1 MATTTTE
8 RPEKRPTVR
17 ATSVDAWMDTETR
30 FLGRDV
36 KRQTLW
42 LWALR
47 LPAFVPVLF
56 MSPAIVTL
64 NSAVMDTV
72 EADVLGTGS
81 MLLLMLTL
89 LITPLSTLTRQRW
102 FLPLRRWYGVM
113 MAITAFTDFTM
124 AAITTNF
131 AGGVFGRLAGH
142 SFLLVG
148 FINVMVIIP
157 LFLTGNNLAQRW
169 LGRYWKRLHRLTY
182 AVWGLLW
189 LHLALLEGLGFQ
201 HGTNGPSAVPDGNPV
216 AHQRLYQLTACSVF
230 LLVFRL
236 PRVKPW
242 VAEKQRE
249 GQEWKVYLT
258 VLPLAALFILAFSFM
273 LNEEI
278 AKGTS
283 AFMLKAVDD

>member
-8 RPEKRPTVR
+8 RPERRPPVR

-47 LPAFVPVLF
+47 IPAFVPVFF

-64 NSAVMDTV
+64 NSAVLKGV

-81 MLLLMLTL
+81 MTLLVLTL
-89 LITPLSTLTRQRW
+89 LISPLSTITRQRW
-102 FLPLRRWYGVM
+102 FVPLRRWYGVM
-113 MAITAFTDFTM
+113 FAITAFTDATA
-124 AAITTNF
+124 AAITTEF

-148 FINVMVIIP
+148 FTMVVLLIP

-169 LGRYWKRLHRLTY
+169 LGRYWKALHKLTY
-182 AVWGLLW
+182 VIWGLLF

-201 HGTNGPSAVPDGNPV
+201 HGTNGPSNAVDGNPIM
-216 AHQRLYQLTACSVF
+216 HQRVYQLTACSIF

-236 PRVKPW
+236 PRVKRW
-242 VAEKQRE
+242 VAEKQQA

-258 VLPLAALFILAFSFM
+258 VVPLAALFVLAFAFM

-278 AKGTS
+278 TKGTG
-283 AFMLKAVDD
+283 AFTLHAQDD

>member
-8 RPEKRPTVR
+8 RAEKRPPVR

-47 LPAFVPVLF
+47 IPAFVPLIF
-56 MSPAIVTL
+56 MSPALVTL
-64 NSAVMDTV
+64 NSAVFNGV
-72 EADVLGTGS
+72 EADVYGSGS
-81 MLLLMLTL
+81 MMLLMLTL
-89 LITPLSTLTRQRW
+89 LISPLSTITRQRW
-102 FLPLRRWYGVM
+102 FVPLRRWYGVM
-113 MAITAFTDFTM
+113 FAVTAFSDAI
-124 AAITTNF
+124 AASITTNF

-142 SFLLVG
+142 SFLLAG
-148 FINVMVIIP
+148 FTMVVLLIP

-169 LGRYWKRLHRLTY
+169 LGRYWKVLHKLTY
-182 AVWGLLW
+182 VIWGLLF

-201 HGTNGPSAVPDGNPV
+201 HGTNGPSSAVDGNPIL
-216 AHQRLYQLTACSVF
+216 HQRVYQLSLCSIL

-236 PRVKPW
+236 PGVKRW
-242 VAEKQRE
+242 VAEQQRT
-249 GQEWKVYLT
+249 GREWKVYLAVT
-258 VLPLAALFILAFSFM
+258 PLALLFVLGLAFM

-278 AKGTS
+278 AKGTG
-283 AFMLKAVDD
+283 AFMLHAEDD

>member
-8 RPEKRPTVR
+8 RPEKRPPVR

-102 FLPLRRWYGVM
+102 FIPLRRWYGVM

-201 HGTNGPSAVPDGNPV
+201 HGTNGPSAAPDGNPV

-236 PRVKPW
+236 PRVKRW

-278 AKGTS
+278 AKGTG
-283 AFMLKAVDD
+283 AFLLRAIDD

>member
-8 RPEKRPTVR
+8 RTEPRPTVR
-17 ATSVDAWMDTETR
+17 GTSVDAWMDTETR
-30 FLGRDV
+30 LLGRDV

-47 LPAFVPVLF
+47 IPAFTPLF
-56 MSPAIVTL
+56 FMAPALFTL
-64 NSAVMDTV
+64 DRAVFKGV
-72 EADVLGTGS
+72 EADVFGTGS

-89 LITPLSTLTRQRW
+89 LITPLSAITRQRW
-102 FLPLRRWYGVM
+102 FVPLRRWYGLM
-113 MAITAFTDFTM
+113 FAATAFSDAT
-124 AAITTNF
+124 AASITTNF

-148 FINVMVIIP
+148 FVMVVLLIP

-169 LGRYWKRLHRLTY
+169 LGRYWKVLHRLTY
-182 AVWGLLW
+182 VIWALLW
-189 LHLALLEGLGFQ
+189 VHLALLEGLGFQ
-201 HGTNGPSAVPDGNPV
+201 HGTNGPSSAVDGNPIM
-216 AHQRLYQLTACSVF
+216 HQRLYQLTGCSVF

-236 PRVKPW
+236 PRVKRW

-258 VLPLAALFILAFSFM
+258 VLPLAALFVLAFSFM

-283 AFMLKAVDD
+283 AFMLNAVD

>member
-1 MATTTTE
+1 
-8 RPEKRPTVR
+8 
-17 ATSVDAWMDTETR
+17 MDTETR

-47 LPAFVPVLF
+47 IPAFVPVFF

-64 NSAVMDTV
+64 NSAVLDGV

-81 MLLLMLTL
+81 MMLLMLTL
-89 LITPLSTLTRQRW
+89 LISPLSTITRQRW
-102 FLPLRRWYGVM
+102 FVPLRRWYGVM
-113 MAITAFTDFTM
+113 FAITAFTDATA

-148 FINVMVIIP
+148 FIMVVLLIP

-169 LGRYWKRLHRLTY
+169 LGRYWKVLHKLTY
-182 AVWGLLW
+182 VIWGLLF

-201 HGTNGPSAVPDGNPV
+201 HGTNGPSSAVDGNPIV
-216 AHQRLYQLTACSVF
+216 HQRLYQLTGCSIF

-236 PRVKPW
+236 PRVKWW

-258 VLPLAALFILAFSFM
+258 VLPLAVLFVLAFSFM

-278 AKGTS
+278 TKGTG
-283 AFMLKAVDD
+283 AFTLHAEDD

>member
-81 MLLLMLTL
+81 MLLLILTL

-236 PRVKPW
+236 PRVKRW

>member
-1 MATTTTE
+1 MATATTE
-8 RPEKRPTVR
+8 RLETRPTVR
-17 ATSVDAWMDTETR
+17 ATSVDAWMDVETR

-102 FLPLRRWYGVM
+102 FVPLRRWYGVM

-124 AAITTNF
+124 AAITTEF

-169 LGRYWKRLHRLTY
+169 LGRYWKPLHKLTY
-182 AVWGLLW
+182 VVWGLLW

-201 HGTNGPSAVPDGNPV
+201 HGTNGPSGAVDGNPV

-236 PRVKPW
+236 PQVKRW
-242 VAEKQRE
+242 VAVKQRE

-273 LNEEI
+273 LNEQI

-283 AFMLKAVDD
+283 AFMLNAVDD

>member
-8 RPEKRPTVR
+8 RPERRPPVR

-102 FLPLRRWYGVM
+102 FIPLRRWYGVM

-201 HGTNGPSAVPDGNPV
+201 HGTNGPSAAPDGNPV

-236 PRVKPW
+236 PRVKRW

-283 AFMLKAVDD
+283 AFMLNAVDD

>member
-8 RPEKRPTVR
+8 RPEKRPTTR

-47 LPAFVPVLF
+47 IPAFTPLF
-56 MSPAIVTL
+56 FMAPALFTL
-64 NSAVMDTV
+64 DSAVFKTV
-72 EADVLGTGS
+72 EADVFGTGS

-89 LITPLSTLTRQRW
+89 LISPLSAITRQRW
-102 FLPLRRWYGVM
+102 FIPLRRWYGLM
-113 MAITAFTDFTM
+113 FAATAFCDAT
-124 AAITTNF
+124 AASITTEF

-148 FINVMVIIP
+148 FVMIVLLIP

-169 LGRYWKRLHRLTY
+169 LGRYWKVLHRLTY
-182 AVWGLLW
+182 VIWALLW
-189 LHLALLEGLGFQ
+189 VHLALLEGLGFQ
-201 HGTNGPSAVPDGNPV
+201 HGTNGPSSAVDGNPIM
-216 AHQRLYQLTACSVF
+216 HQRLYQLTGCSIF

-236 PRVKPW
+236 PRVKRW

-258 VLPLAALFILAFSFM
+258 VLPLAALFVLAFSFM

-278 AKGTS
+278 GKGTG
-283 AFMLKAVDD
+283 AFLLRAVDD

>member
-47 LPAFVPVLF
+47 IPAFVPVFF
-56 MSPAIVTL
+56 MSPAIITL
-64 NSAVMDTV
+64 NSAVLNGV

-89 LITPLSTLTRQRW
+89 LISPLSAITRQRW
-102 FLPLRRWYGVM
+102 FVPLRRWYGVM
-113 MAITAFTDFTM
+113 FAVTAFTDAT
-124 AAITTNF
+124 AAGITTSF

-148 FINVMVIIP
+148 FTMVMLLIP
-157 LFLTGNNLAQRW
+157 LFLTANNLAQRW
-169 LGRYWKRLHRLTY
+169 LGRYWKVLHKLTY
-182 AVWGLLW
+182 VIWALLF

-201 HGTNGPSAVPDGNPV
+201 HGTNGPSSADDGNPV
-216 AHQRLYQLTACSVF
+216 LHQRLYQLTACSI
-230 LLVFRL
+230 LLVVFRL
-236 PRVKPW
+236 PWVKRW
-242 VAEKQRE
+242 VAEQQRA
-249 GQEWKVYLT
+249 GQEWKVYLAVT
-258 VLPLAALFILAFSFM
+258 PLALLFLLAFAFM
-273 LNEEI
+273 VNEEI
-278 AKGTS
+278 FKGTS
-283 AFMLKAVDD
+283 AFMLHASDD

>member
-8 RPEKRPTVR
+8 RAEKRPPLR
-17 ATSVDAWMDTETR
+17 ATPVDAWMDTQTR

-47 LPAFVPVLF
+47 IPAFIPLVF
-56 MSPAIVTL
+56 MSPALITL
-64 NSAVMDTV
+64 NSDVFRTV
-72 EADVLGTGS
+72 EADVYGTGS

-89 LITPLSTLTRQRW
+89 LISPLSTITRQRW
-102 FLPLRRWYGVM
+102 FVPLRRWYGVM
-113 MAITAFTDFTM
+113 FAVTAFTDAT
-124 AAITTNF
+124 AASITTEF

-148 FINVMVIIP
+148 FTMIVLLIP

-169 LGRYWKRLHRLTY
+169 LGRYWKVLHKLTY
-182 AVWGLLW
+182 VIWGLLW

-201 HGTNGPSAVPDGNPV
+201 HGTNGPSSAVDGNPIM
-216 AHQRLYQLTACSVF
+216 HQRVYQLTACSIF

-236 PRVKPW
+236 PAVKRW
-242 VAEKQRE
+242 VTEQQRA
-249 GQEWKVYLT
+249 GREWKVYLA
-258 VLPLAALFILAFSFM
+258 VLPLAVLFVAGFAFM
-273 LNEEI
+273 INEEV

-283 AFMLKAVDD
+283 AFLLHAQDD

>member
-8 RPEKRPTVR
+8 RQEKRPTVR
-17 ATSVDAWMDTETR
+17 ATPVDAWMDTETR

-47 LPAFVPVLF
+47 IPALVPVFF

-64 NSAVMDTV
+64 NSAVLDTV

-89 LITPLSTLTRQRW
+89 LISPLSTITKQRW
-102 FLPLRRWYGVM
+102 FVPLRRWYGVM
-113 MAITAFTDFTM
+113 FAVTAFTDAT
-124 AAITTNF
+124 AAGITTNF

-148 FINVMVIIP
+148 FIMVVLLIP

-169 LGRYWKRLHRLTY
+169 LGRYWKVLHRLTY
-182 AVWGLLW
+182 VIWALLGV
-189 LHLALLEGLGFQ
+189 HLALLEGLGFQ
-201 HGTNGPSAVPDGNPV
+201 HGTNGPSSAVDGNPIM
-216 AHQRLYQLTACSVF
+216 HQRFYQLAGCSVF

-236 PRVKPW
+236 PRVKRW

-258 VLPLAALFILAFSFM
+258 VLPLAALFVLAFSFM

-278 AKGTS
+278 AKGMS
-283 AFMLKAVDD
+283 AFMLHASDD

>member
-8 RPEKRPTVR
+8 GPDKRPTVR

-47 LPAFVPVLF
+47 LPALVPVLF

-64 NSAVMDTV
+64 NSAVLDGV

-81 MLLLMLTL
+81 MLLLILTL
-89 LITPLSTLTRQRW
+89 LISPFVTLTRQRW
-102 FLPLRRWYGVM
+102 FIPLRRWYGIMFAV
-113 MAITAFTDFTM
+113 TAFAD
-124 AAITTNF
+124 AAAAGITTSF

-148 FINVMVIIP
+148 LTMVMLLIP
-157 LFLTGNNLAQRW
+157 LFLTANNAAQRW
-169 LGRYWKRLHRLTY
+169 LGRYWKVLHRLIYMIWT
-182 AVWGLLW
+182 LLFV
-189 LHLALLEGLGFQ
+189 HLALLEGLGFQ
-201 HGTNGPSAVPDGNPV
+201 HGTNGPSSAADGNPIM
-216 AHQRLYQLTACSVF
+216 HQRVYQLTACSIF

-236 PRVKPW
+236 PGVKRW
-242 VAEKQRE
+242 VGEQQRI
-249 GQEWKVYLT
+249 GREWKVWLV
-258 VLPLAALFILAFSFM
+258 VLPLALLFMAGISFM
-273 LNEEI
+273 LNEQI
-278 AKGTS
+278 AKGTG
-283 AFMLKAVDD
+283 AFLLHAEDD

>member
-30 FLGRDV
+30 LVGRDV

-47 LPAFVPVLF
+47 LPALVPVLF
-56 MSPAIVTL
+56 MSPAIVML
-64 NSAVMDTV
+64 NSAVLDGV

-89 LITPLSTLTRQRW
+89 LISPLVTLTRHRW
-102 FLPLRRWYGVM
+102 FVPLRRWYGIMFAV
-113 MAITAFTDFTM
+113 TAFTDAT
-124 AAITTNF
+124 AAGITTSF

-148 FINVMVIIP
+148 LTMVVLLIP
-157 LFLTGNNLAQRW
+157 LFLTANNVAQRW
-169 LGRYWKRLHRLTY
+169 LGRYWKALHRLTY
-182 AVWGLLW
+182 VIWALLFV
-189 LHLALLEGLGFQ
+189 HLALLEGLGFQ
-201 HGTNGPSAVPDGNPV
+201 HGTNGPSSAVDGHPIM
-216 AHQRLYQLTACSVF
+216 HQRVYQLTACSIF

-236 PRVKPW
+236 PPVKRW
-242 VAEKQRE
+242 VGDQQRT
-249 GQEWKVYLT
+249 GREWKVWLA
-258 VLPLAALFILAFSFM
+258 VLPLAVLFVAGISFM
-273 LNEEI
+273 LNEQI
-278 AKGTS
+278 AKGTG
-283 AFMLKAVDD
+283 AFLLHASDD

>member
-1 MATTTTE
+1 MPATTTE
-8 RPEKRPTVR
+8 RQERRPAVR
-17 ATSVDAWMDTETR
+17 ATSVDAWMDTDTR
-30 FLGRDV
+30 LLGRDV

-47 LPAFVPVLF
+47 IPAFTPLIF
-56 MSPAIVTL
+56 MMPALVTL
-64 NSAVMDTV
+64 NSAVFKGV
-72 EADVLGTGS
+72 EADVFGTGS

-89 LITPLSTLTRQRW
+89 LVTPLSTITKQRW
-102 FLPLRRWYGVM
+102 FVPLRRWYGLMFAV
-113 MAITAFTDFTM
+113 TAFCDATAASISTD
-124 AAITTNF
+124 F

-142 SFLLVG
+142 SFLLAG
-148 FINVMVIIP
+148 FIMVVLLIP

-169 LGRYWKRLHRLTY
+169 LGRYWKVLHRLTY
-182 AVWGLLW
+182 VIWGLLG

-201 HGTNGPSAVPDGNPV
+201 HGTNGPSNAVDGNPIM
-216 AHQRLYQLTACSVF
+216 HQRFYQFAGCSIF

-236 PRVKPW
+236 PGVKGW

-258 VLPLAALFILAFSFM
+258 ALPLAALFVLAFSFM

-278 AKGTS
+278 NKGYG
-283 AFMLKAVDD
+283 AFILRAADD

>member
-8 RPEKRPTVR
+8 RPEKRPAVR
-17 ATSVDAWMDTETR
+17 ATSVDAWMGGQTR
-30 FLGRDV
+30 FLGREV

-47 LPAFVPVLF
+47 IPALVPVF
-56 MSPAIVTL
+56 FISPAIVTL
-64 NSAVMDTV
+64 NSAVLQTV

-89 LITPLSTLTRQRW
+89 LITPLSTITRQRW
-102 FLPLRRWYGVM
+102 FVPLRRWYGIT
-113 MAITAFTDFTM
+113 MAVTAFTDAT
-124 AAITTNF
+124 AASITTNF

-148 FINVMVIIP
+148 FIMVVLLIP

-169 LGRYWKRLHRLTY
+169 LGRYWKVLHRLTY
-182 AVWGLLW
+182 VIWGLLF

-201 HGTNGPSAVPDGNPV
+201 HGTNGPSSAVDGNPV
-216 AHQRLYQLTACSVF
+216 PHQRLYQLTGCSIF

-236 PRVKPW
+236 PRVKRW
-242 VAEKQRE
+242 VAEKQRA
-249 GQEWKVYLT
+249 GQEWQVYLT
-258 VLPLAALFILAFSFM
+258 VLPLAALFVLAFSFM

-278 AKGTS
+278 AKGTG
-283 AFMLKAVDD
+283 AFMLHAIDD

>member
-1 MATTTTE
+1 MATTTTGRQE
-8 RPEKRPTVR
+8 RRPTVR
-17 ATSVDAWMDTETR
+17 ATSADAWMDTETR

-47 LPAFVPVLF
+47 IPAFTPMVFMTPALF
-56 MSPAIVTL
+56 TL
-64 NSAVMDTV
+64 HSDVFKGV
-72 EADVLGTGS
+72 EADVFGTGS

-89 LITPLSTLTRQRW
+89 LITPLSTITKQRW
-102 FLPLRRWYGVM
+102 FVPLRRWYGLM
-113 MAITAFTDFTM
+113 FAATAFSDAT
-124 AAITTNF
+124 AASITTEF

-148 FINVMVIIP
+148 FIMVILLIP

-169 LGRYWKRLHRLTY
+169 LGRYWKVLHRLTY
-182 AVWGLLW
+182 VIWGLLL

-201 HGTNGPSAVPDGNPV
+201 HGTNGPSNAVDGDPIM
-216 AHQRLYQLTACSVF
+216 HQRFYQLTACSIF

-236 PRVKPW
+236 PGVKRW
-242 VAEKQRE
+242 VAEKQRA
-249 GQEWKVYLT
+249 GQEWQVYLT

-278 AKGTS
+278 AKGTG
-283 AFMLKAVDD
+283 AFMLHAEDD